1 MLFLNI
7 LGLCLLSIIFQAE
20 PQLEPAWG
28 NCEFWGR
35 VRVSDGLIVLIQHV
49 VRYHHATSHC
59 RMDPFKLL
67 LSSSNS
73 FACSWTLTAG
83 GTVAKSVRDTV
94 SCPPFLALVKCEL
107 IRVRACLSLYVTVLS
122 SQNFVGKWKYCS
134 PGSQWEGI
142 WSLNKVE

>member
-49 VRYHHATSHC
+49 VRYTMQPAIVAWI
-59 RMDPFKLL
+59 L
-67 LSSSNS
+67 SNS
-73 FACSWTLTAG
+73 CCPLLTPLLVAG
-83 GTVAKSVRDTV
+83 
-94 SCPPFLALVKCEL
+94 L
-107 IRVRACLSLYVTVLS
+107 
-122 SQNFVGKWKYCS
+122 
-134 PGSQWEGI
+134 
-142 WSLNKVE
+142 